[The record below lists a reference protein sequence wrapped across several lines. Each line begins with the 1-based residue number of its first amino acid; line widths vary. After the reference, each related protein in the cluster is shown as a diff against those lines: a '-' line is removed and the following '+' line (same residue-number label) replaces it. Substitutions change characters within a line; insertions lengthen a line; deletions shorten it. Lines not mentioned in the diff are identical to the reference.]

1 MYSRSTDPYS
11 VVIKQPLKGKANKGG
26 QRLDEMGVWAQQ
38 SYGSV
43 HFLTEVLIAKSDD
56 ITICHEM
63 YIGTLIGNPRF
74 KSYQNEGMAVL
85 LKELFTMCND
95 IETKI

>member
-1 MYSRSTDPYS
+1 
-11 VVIKQPLKGKANKGG
+11 
-26 QRLDEMGVWAQQ
+26 
-38 SYGSV
+38 
-43 HFLTEVLIAKSDD
+43 
-56 ITICHEM
+56 M